1 MDNSIKR
8 LMAKKLAEW
17 LLKDFDLIIDQPT
30 EEEICRSL
38 EEHQETD

>member
-17 LLKDFDLIIDQPT
+17 LLKDFDLIIDKPT